1 MKLLLQDGEISVDIS
16 VLLENFKFFEMFEE
30 MGMKDED
37 SFDMTQLPLTTG
49 ILTALIN
56 LSTTGELD
64 IVSIT
69 DKSFLRSLIHA
80 NMYLDAKGKISNLI
94 ENGHVYNRVSLYES
108 CPDFYHSTVN
118 ESHTRMSIA
127 QGDIKPFTS
136 LIEITEDIC
145 KSVQYKPLNAD
156 CPLLLRDLSISYD
169 KNEYKNK
176 YKTDDNV
183 LTLREPTCERIKEIL
198 SLGNVVIAG
207 GYVIQ
212 LLAKE
217 KTKASDVDIFIWG
230 VSEEEADKKLQKIS
244 EIVCGDPYFTG
255 NSYTFAYRYDKNDH
269 SVAEMWTSQVILRLY
284 QTPDEI
290 LHGFDIQ
297 ACKVLLCMENGS
309 YKYYGTQSFLESMK
323 YNAVWID
330 TERQSS
336 SYAVRL
342 LKYYCKGFGV
352 LMTGYTKEIVVAD
365 ILKDKIADKKG
376 LALLLR
382 YEHEIIKNNPGGLWM
397 SKKCDF
403 ESLIYN
409 IQKILRKEKM
419 SDSDYEESIS
429 IFKTGRD
436 MFNFLRRG
444 WHMYFSNYNVI
455 MKRMGWRYVKR
466 GTTQLPKATWNK
478 RDPSSQTIIGSFH
491 PEHEQYYNQAFGI
504 TSFSV
509 FVMDNKV

>member
-1 MKLLLQDGEISVDIS
+1 MKLILQDGEVSVDIG

-30 MGMKDED
+30 MGVKNDD
-37 SFDMTQLPLTTG
+37 LFDMTELPLTKEIFTS
-49 ILTALIN
+49 LIS

-64 IVSIT
+64 IISIT

-80 NMYLDAKGKISNLI
+80 NMYLDAKGKIYNLI

-108 CPDFYHSTVN
+108 CPELYEVTVK
-118 ESHTRMSIA
+118 ETYIRKRIA
-127 QGDIKPFTS
+127 QGDVKPFTS
-136 LIEITEDIC
+136 LIEITDDVC
-145 KSVQYKPLNAD
+145 KSVHYQEFNKD
-156 CPLLLRDLSISYD
+156 CPLLLRDLSIAY
-169 KNEYKNK
+169 YKEHYKKK
-176 YKTDDNV
+176 YKTDDDV

-207 GYVIQ
+207 GYILE
-212 LLAKE
+212 LLANA

-269 SVAEMWTSQVILRLY
+269 NVAEKWTSQVILRLY
-284 QTPDEI
+284 QSPDEI

-297 ACKVLLCMENGS
+297 ACKVLLCMENGA
-309 YKYYGTQSFLESMK
+309 YKYYGTQSFLDSMR

-336 SYAVRL
+336 SYAMRL
-342 LKYYCKGFGV
+342 LKYYCKGFDV
-352 LMTGYTKEIVVAD
+352 LMTGYNKKLVSKEILEGNIV
-365 ILKDKIADKKG
+365 DKKG

-382 YEHEIIKNNPGGLWM
+382 YEHEIIKNNPEGLWM
-397 SKKCDF
+397 SKRSDF
-403 ESLIYN
+403 DSLLNTIRR
-409 IQKILRKEKM
+409 ILKKQKLT
-419 SDSDYEESIS
+419 DSDYEERIS
-429 IFKTGRD
+429 IFKTGKD

-444 WHMYFSNYNVI
+444 WHMYFSNYNII
-455 MKRMGWRYVKR
+455 MKRMGWRWVSR
-466 GTTQLPKATWNK
+466 RTTQLPKATWNK

-491 PEHEQYYNQAFGI
+491 PEQEQYYNQAFGI

-509 FVMDNKV
+509 FVMDKCI